1 MKERTDAKRSM
12 TDCTSSGDT
21 AGRGCGDGGYKLM
34 AGDAESRYI
43 TARTTR
49 EPKKEDVEV
58 YNVEET
64 RGREATSFAL
74 LGARL

>member
-1 MKERTDAKRSM
+1 
-12 TDCTSSGDT
+12 
-21 AGRGCGDGGYKLM
+21 M

-58 YNVEET
+58 YNVEDA
-64 RGREATSFAL
+64 RGREATAS
-74 LGARL
+74 RC